1 MNKKGLEMETGTLIE
16 IIIFALLFFIA
27 LGIGK
32 ELLGYFTGEPD
43 TGTTKSLQTMRI
55 EIGTLGLD
63 ESRTI
68 PLFIDKSHVIK
79 GFFLENKGKPTDCK
93 PTLVGEKDKACLC
106 ICVKETCDQL
116 KKEINVCEKIDFDL
130 KEEYVLGTKLNEKK
144 DAVPQ
149 NCIIKREKQ
158 GDSSKMAISCS

>member
-1 MNKKGLEMETGTLIE
+1 MNKKGLEMEMGTLIE

-43 TGTTKSLQTMRI
+43 TGTTKSLQTMKI
-55 EIGTLGLD
+55 EIGTIGLD
-63 ESRTI
+63 ESKTV
-68 PLFIDKSHVIK
+68 PVFIDKSHVIK
-79 GFFLENKGKPTDCK
+79 GFFLGNQGKPTDCK
-93 PTLVGEKDKACLC
+93 PTLEGEKDKACLC

-116 KKEINVCEKIDFDL
+116 KKEINTCTKIDVDL
-130 KEEYVLGTKLNEKK
+130 KEEYVLKAKLDK
-144 DAVPQ
+144 DSKVLIQ

-158 GDSSKMAISCS
+158 GDSSKIAISCS